1 MLKIFRKIRHNMINE
16 GNLKR
21 YLFYAIG
28 EILLVMIGILL
39 ALQVNNWNEERKVK
53 KAESRAIINLIN
65 EFERNIEDLV
75 RVWNLKLKSERE
87 LRKYLQILN
96 SDTLSISYITSLDR
110 PDIGGYT
117 WNPTNPIM
125 NSLLSTGKL
134 DNIKNDSLKSM
145 LTSWND
151 LVEDYLEQ
159 QSIYNQITIPNFF
172 EYENKALPAKV
183 MEGNH
188 DFKHTSEK
196 YISKFDILKSREN
209 IINKMAYHNQLANCI
224 NRLYIQVASAKEVIQ
239 ISNHVL
245 EMLKEEI
252 K

>member
-1 MLKIFRKIRHNMINE
+1 MIKFFRKIRQNMIDE

-39 ALQVNNWNEERKVK
+39 ALQVNNWNEKRKGK
-53 KAESRAIINLIN
+53 IAESKAIIGLIN
-65 EFERNIEDLV
+65 EFERNSKDLV
-75 RVWNLKLKSERE
+75 RVYNLKLDSEKALRE
-87 LRKYLQILN
+87 YLEILN
-96 SDTLSISYITSLDR
+96 SDSLSLSFITSLDR

-134 DNIKNDSLKSM
+134 DNIENDSLKLM

-151 LVEDYLEQ
+151 LIEDYSEQ
-159 QSIYNQITIPNFF
+159 QSIYSQITIPDFYA
-172 EYENKALPAKV
+172 YENKTVPVKV
-183 MEGNH
+183 MQGNH
-188 DFKHTSEK
+188 DFKYTSEK
-196 YISKFDILKSREN
+196 YISKFDLPKAREN
-209 IINKMAYHNQLANCI
+209 IVNEVEYHNQLAKCI

-239 ISNHVL
+239 ISNHIQ